1 MPDPLKFPSS
11 PEGKRLLRA
20 REECRKVTEQVKQL
34 TEEIRTKSKGSI
46 VYPLY
51 ANEDYVKTS
60 KEFESAYRAYYM
72 ATGDESQLWFPPI
85 PREKWG
91 TFQKS
96 VEKHFG
102 TIAHDLNSKLVKIL
116 PWIYGFATAH
126 AVVILEAVHL
136 ERGIPVTLF
145 VTLRQRKPSEKV
157 EFSDEIGYEDVGVGC
172 SIGLESIVRFQN
184 PDGLKNRQ
192 NSNGEEISDEAL
204 KYRAELLL
212 KYGKSFLT
220 DSNADWTGQREHLRQ
235 QKKKLLTEKPWLKNI
250 VVIKPSIRPR

>member
-1 MPDPLKFPSS
+1 MHTPLKFPNS

-34 TEEIRTKSKGSI
+34 TEEIRAKSKGPI

-85 PREKWG
+85 PREKWDA
-91 TFQKS
+91 FQKS

-102 TIAHDLNSKLVKIL
+102 KIARDLNSKLVKIL

-126 AVVILEAVHL
+126 AIVILEAVDID
-136 ERGIPVTLF
+136 RGIPITVF
-145 VTLRQRKPSEKV
+145 VTLRQRKPDEKF
-157 EFSDEIGYEDVGVGC
+157 EFSGEVGYKGKNG
-172 SIGLESIVRFQN
+172 IGLESIVRFQN
-184 PDGLKNRQ
+184 PNGLKNRG
-192 NSNGEEISDEAL
+192 NSNSEEISDEAL
-204 KYRAELLL
+204 KNHAEKLLE
-212 KYGKSFLT
+212 YGKSFLT
-220 DSNADWTGQREHLRQ
+220 DSNANWAGVKEYLQQQRE
-235 QKKKLLTEKPWLKNI
+235 KLLAEKPWLK
-250 VVIKPSIRPR
+250 KYSGD